1 MLSPETAAAAA
12 DGRQLCGRVQVAVG
26 PEAHDGGFSLAD
38 LGLLA
43 GLLGAFANRDPS
55 LIVGARFDQ
64 EGELTLVVP
73 GGIGQGIQFHGKI
86 AGSPIEDGSGFVRG
100 REALAVL
107 VRNKWFEVEQTAGEL
122 RIRLGERALK
132 LRRTP

>member
-1 MLSPETAAAAA
+1 M
-12 DGRQLCGRVQVAVG
+12 QLPRFVFRWLVG
-26 PEAHDGGFSLAD
+26 PEAHDGAFSLAD

-43 GLLGAFANRDPS
+43 ALLGAFANEDPS

-73 GGIGQGIQFHGKI
+73 GRIGQGIQFHGKI

-107 VRNKWFEVEQTAGEL
+107 VRNEWFEVEQTVAEL
-122 RIRLGERALK
+122 RIRVSERA
-132 LRRTP
+132 RRLSG